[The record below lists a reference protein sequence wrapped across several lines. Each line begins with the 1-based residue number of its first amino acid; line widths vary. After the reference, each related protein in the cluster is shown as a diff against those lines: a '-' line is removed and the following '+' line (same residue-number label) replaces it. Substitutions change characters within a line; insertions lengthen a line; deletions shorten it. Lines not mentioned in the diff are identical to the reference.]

1 MSKRIE
7 HPLLSE
13 ILPAFAIELEEL
25 LRNAGEAE
33 LAKLVPSLKVV
44 GRCRCGDD
52 FCATFHARPKP
63 AGTWGAGYRCLPLD
77 PREGMVNLDV
87 VDGSIAC
94 VEVLYRDDV
103 RKKLLATLP

>member
-1 MSKRIE
+1 VSTRIE

-33 LAKLVPSLKVV
+33 LAKLVPSLKIVE
-44 GRCRCGDD
+44 RCRCGDD
-52 FCATFHARPKP
+52 FCATFYARPKP
-63 AGTWGAGYRCLPLD
+63 AGTWGAGHRSLSLD
-77 PREGMVNLDV
+77 PREGMIILDV
-87 VDGSIAC
+87 VDGSLAC

-103 RKKLLATLP
+103 RKKLLATFP